1 MEQLKY
7 FGYGKTEIDYLK
19 SKDPVLGAVID
30 RIGYIERPVI
40 PDLYE
45 ALVNSI
51 VGQQIS
57 TKALNTIWEQ
67 IQARFAPLTPE
78 HLAVIPAK
86 ELQSCGISMRKANYI
101 KKITEEIIIGNLDL
115 EELQG
120 LPDAQVCT
128 RLCKLPGIGIWT
140 AEMLLIFSMQR
151 PDILSFGDL
160 AIQRG
165 LRMVYHHR
173 KITPSLY
180 QKYKRRYSPYGT
192 VASLYLWAVA
202 QGAVE
207 GMHDYAPKSP
217 SGKKN

>member
-1 MEQLKY
+1 MERLEY
-7 FGYGKTEIDYLK
+7 FRYGKTELDYLK
-19 SKDPVLGAVID
+19 RKDPVLGAVID

-57 TKALNTIWEQ
+57 TKALNTIWER

-78 HLAVIPAK
+78 HLAVISAE
-86 ELQSCGISMRKANYI
+86 ELQSCGISMKKANYI
-101 KKITEEIIIGNLDL
+101 KKITEEIITGNLDL
-115 EELQG
+115 EKLQG
-120 LPDAQVCT
+120 LTDAQVCT
-128 RLCKLPGIGIWT
+128 RLCKLPGIGVWT

-151 PDILSFGDL
+151 PDVLSFGDL

-207 GMHDYAPKSP
+207 GMRDYAPKSP